1 MFYVY
6 KNTASSSDV
15 IAEFATEGQAVAYM
29 ESKAMNCADSSITG
43 FAVRDYAL
51 KLKCEYEI

>member
-6 KNTASSSDV
+6 RNTASSSDV
-15 IAEFATEGQAVAYM
+15 IAEFATEGQALAYM
-29 ESKAMNCADSSITG
+29 EHKAMNCAEPSITG

-51 KLKCEYEI
+51 NLKCEYEV